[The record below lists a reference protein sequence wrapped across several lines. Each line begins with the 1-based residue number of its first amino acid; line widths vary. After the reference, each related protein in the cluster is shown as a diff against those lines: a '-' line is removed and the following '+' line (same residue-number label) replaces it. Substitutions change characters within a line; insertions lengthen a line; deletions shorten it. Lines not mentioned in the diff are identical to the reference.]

1 MSLTSLLISPFL
13 MVNEVQIDFAEKKF
27 KLLAA
32 KKYLTCK
39 LLILY
44 MKRVLINNWFPPE
57 PRLYWHILDGWIF
70 LDLLY
75 QSRILLQPINVS
87 SDIITLAHHYLP
99 VDETWVWTR
108 HVSLST
114 NDLHHTRQDDLFV
127 RNKKEGT
134 FLSSSDDTVGTVP
147 QLSGKNGGR
156 FASIPSTMGG
166 AASTPDPT

>member
-13 MVNEVQIDFAEKKF
+13 MVIEVQIDFAEKKF

-44 MKRVLINNWFPPE
+44 MKRVLINNWFPAE

-75 QSRILLQPINVS
+75 QSRILPNPS
-87 SDIITLAHHYLP
+87 TYP
-99 VDETWVWTR
+99 VTS
-108 HVSLST
+108 SLSRT
-114 NDLHHTRQDDLFV
+114 TTCLLTRRGFGLATCRCPRTIYTTRV
-127 RNKKEGT
+127 RMI
-134 FLSSSDDTVGTVP
+134 FS
-147 QLSGKNGGR
+147 
-156 FASIPSTMGG
+156 
-166 AASTPDPT
+166 